1 MALRITHRPSRQHP
15 LIVRLSSGFRRFQHR
30 WYHPEE
36 PLFQELRHGQ
46 NPQAL
51 VIACSDSRV
60 DPVLLTDSR
69 PGDLFVVRNVANL
82 VLPYVPGG
90 GALGQS
96 AALEYAVKHL
106 QVRDIIV
113 MGHACCGGI
122 HALVKARARYLAGE
136 LRREAEEDEF
146 IGPWV
151 SVAVRAIEK
160 VEELDRKAGGP
171 GLSSADK
178 ARACELWSVRFSL
191 ENLLTFPWV
200 REAVDE
206 GRLCLH
212 GWYFDLQSGE
222 LLEYDEESES
232 FRALVGRPHVHE
244 HEEAHHA
251 ERHPDRRHADRHH
264 ADHHRDEYG
273 DTLWAHYDSR
283 VMEDAGPHGYAQPR
297 SRHAGHHAPH
307 HERHSERHHTPHP
320 EHHREHLPRVP
331 HGHVPGRHD

>member
-1 MALRITHRPSRQHP
+1 M
-15 LIVRLSSGFRRFQHR
+15 
-30 WYHPEE
+30 
-36 PLFQELRHGQ
+36 
-46 NPQAL
+46 
-51 VIACSDSRV
+51 

-82 VLPYVPGG
+82 VHPYVPGG
-90 GALGQS
+90 GAMGIS

-160 VEELDRKAGGP
+160 VEELEPSIDDRHKE
-171 GLSSADK
+171 
-178 ARACELWSVRFSL
+178 RACELWSVRFSL

-200 REAVDE
+200 REAVE
-206 GRLCLH
+206 AGRLCLH

-244 HEEAHHA
+244 HEAAHHG
-251 ERHPDRRHADRHH
+251 EYRHADRHH

-283 VMEDAGPHGYAQPR
+283 VMEDAGPHGIAQPR
-297 SRHAGHHAPH
+297 SHHAGHHAPH
-307 HERHSERHHTPHP
+307 HERHPDRHHTPHP